1 MMSRKL
7 VGSLLLILLLMGMN
21 KPISPKLFVIGDSIS
36 MQYGPY
42 LAQYLQGTWEY
53 DRKRDEGTNSSNLD
67 NPAGANGGDSGMVLD
82 YLRQKLKDPAFRPDL
97 MLINCG
103 LHDIKTDVQTGERQ
117 VGLDQY
123 RENLEQIYGILAER
137 GIPMVWIRTTPVDDE
152 QHNAHQSSFHRYS
165 ADLATYNAV
174 ADEVFASR
182 DIPVID
188 LHRFTLNLGENLYVD
203 HVHFDDATRA
213 RQAAYIAGFLSLY
226 KGKL

>member
-1 MMSRKL
+1 MSRKL
-7 VGSLLLILLLMGMN
+7 VGSLLLILLLSGMN

-42 LAQYLQGTWEY
+42 LEQYLQGTWEY
-53 DRKRDEGTNSSNLD
+53 DRKRDEGSNSANLD

-82 YLRQKLKDPAFRPDL
+82 YLRQKMKDPTFRPDL

-103 LHDIKTDVQTGERQ
+103 LHDIKTDVKTGERQ

-123 RENLEQIYGILAER
+123 RENLEQIYATLEKR
-137 GIPMVWIRTTPVDDE
+137 DIPMVWVRTTPVDDE
-152 QHNAHQSSFHRYS
+152 QHNAHQSSFHRYR
-165 ADLATYNAV
+165 ADLAIYNAV

-182 DIPVID
+182 EVPIIN

-203 HVHFDDATRA
+203 HVHFDETTRA
-213 RQAAYIAGFLSLY
+213 KQAAYIAGFLDFYFMESQ
-226 KGKL
+226 